1 LDKLVR
7 LIHPFMPFIT
17 EEIWQLI
24 SERKEGESIMIS
36 RMPESKKYNKD
47 LVAGFEIMKEIISAV
62 RTVRKD
68 KEVPLKEKLEL
79 FVRTGESF
87 NDEFLPVLIKMCSL
101 TDVKFV
107 TSKKEGAASFMI
119 GTTEFYIP
127 LGDRLD
133 IEGELTKIQGELDYY
148 RGFLDSVMKKLDN
161 ERFVSNAPA
170 NVIELERK
178 KKSDAESKI
187 KSLEERLKELEK
199 L

>member
-1 LDKLVR
+1 
-7 LIHPFMPFIT
+7 
-17 EEIWQLI
+17 
-24 SERKEGESIMIS
+24 
-36 RMPESKKYNKD
+36 
-47 LVAGFEIMKEIISAV
+47 
-62 RTVRKD
+62 
-68 KEVPLKEKLEL
+68 
-79 FVRTGESF
+79 
-87 NDEFLPVLIKMCSL
+87 
-101 TDVKFV
+101 
-107 TSKKEGAASFMI
+107 MI